1 VFRFIQKCVGIE
13 GFYQESP
20 EAQDMI
26 HKPTYEELEQK
37 FKGLQEENNNLKLME
52 EDWRESEEKYRTLIE
67 NVNIGVYRN
76 TGDPR
81 GRFLQA
87 NPAMVRMFGYDSVEE
102 FMNVSVSDLYQDPED
117 RKRFIT
123 KIKKDG
129 IVEDEEIR
137 LHKKD
142 GTPLWCAVKAKI
154 QYDRNSKV
162 QWMDGVIEDI
172 TERKE
177 AEKAIRKSERRLADI
192 IDFLP
197 DATFAIDLQ
206 GSVISWNRAIEEMTG
221 VKAKDILGKGTYEY
235 ALPFYGMRRPVL
247 IDLALNPD
255 KETEKKYTF
264 ISRKGDCVIAEPEGP
279 TIVRGKD
286 VFLWGKASPIY
297 DHNGNIIGAIESIR
311 DITHRKS
318 TEEELKKEKDKA
330 QRYLDV
336 AGVMLVVINA
346 DQTVAM
352 MNKKGCDV
360 LGYREEE
367 IIGKNWIDMFV
378 PERMR
383 SGIKSVFTKL
393 MNGHIKPVEYFENP
407 VLTKKGMERTI
418 AWHNTLL
425 TDECNNI
432 IGSLSSGED
441 ITERK
446 KTEGELK
453 QARSELEI
461 RVKER
466 TAELMKVNKELKREI
481 VERQR
486 SNEALRESEERY
498 RTLVEDT
505 PALICRFLADGT
517 LSFVNSS
524 YCEYFR
530 KDRSELVG
538 ADFFQFIPMA
548 DQEKVRTYFESLAPE
563 SPVKTYEHQVV
574 APDGEI
580 HWQRW
585 TDRALFD
592 ENVTLIEYQS
602 IGYDITDR
610 KKTEEALKKSEK
622 QLSFLST
629 QLVTAQEDER
639 KHIAQELHDSIGQIL
654 TTVKFGVERTA
665 HEVSQVSAESSVVTS
680 LESLVPIV
688 QNGIEEIRRICSDLW
703 PFILDDL
710 GILATISWFC
720 REFQKVCTDIRID
733 KHIDIEENDVPN
745 NLKIV
750 IYRILQEAV
759 NNIAKHSSA
768 DYVRCSLE
776 KKRGRIELS
785 IEDNGKGFDTEN
797 IRYKVTSKRGFGLA
811 SMKKRTEMSGGSFSI
826 ESERGSGTT
835 IRGSWLIKKP
845 LKKY

>member
-1 VFRFIQKCVGIE
+1 MTQK
-13 GFYQESP
+13 S
-20 EAQDMI
+20 
-26 HKPTYEELEQK
+26 TYEELEQRMTE
-37 FKGLQEENNNLKLME
+37 LQEENNKLKLME
-52 EDWRESEEKYRTLIE
+52 TEWRESEEKYRTLVE

-123 KIKKDG
+123 IIKKDG
-129 IVEDEEIR
+129 FVQDEEIR

-142 GTPLWCAVKAKI
+142 GTPIWCAVRAKI
-154 QYDRNSKV
+154 QYDQNGTV

-172 TERKE
+172 TERKRAEE
-177 AEKAIRKSERRLADI
+177 ALRESERRLSDI

-197 DATFAIDLQ
+197 DATFAIDLE
-206 GSVISWNRAIEEMTG
+206 GRVITWNRAIEEMTDM
-221 VKAKDILGKGTYEY
+221 KAKDILGKGTHEY
-235 ALPFYGMRRPVL
+235 AMPFYGMRRPIL

-255 KETEKKYTF
+255 EETEKKYAF
-264 ISRKGDCVIAEPEGP
+264 ISRKGDCIIAEPEGP
-279 TIVRGKD
+279 TNVRGKD
-286 VFLWGKASPIY
+286 LFLWGKASPIY

-311 DITHRKS
+311 DITDRKC
-318 TEEELKKEKDKA
+318 TEEALKKEKDKA

-346 DQTVAM
+346 DQTVALI
-352 MNKKGCDV
+352 NKKGCDV
-360 LGYREEE
+360 LGYSEED

-378 PERMR
+378 PERMH

-393 MNGHIKPVEYFENP
+393 MNGDIAPVVYFENP
-407 VLTKKGMERTI
+407 VLTKMGMERTI

-425 TDECNNI
+425 TDEFNNI
-432 IGSLSSGED
+432 TGTLSSGED

-446 KTEGELK
+446 KAEEALK

-466 TAELMKVNKELKREI
+466 TAELTKVNMELKREI
-481 VERQR
+481 VERKR
-486 SNEALRESEERY
+486 SDEALQ
-498 RTLVEDT
+498 
-505 PALICRFLADGT
+505 A
-517 LSFVNSS
+517 
-524 YCEYFR
+524 
-530 KDRSELVG
+530 
-538 ADFFQFIPMA
+538 
-548 DQEKVRTYFESLAPE
+548 
-563 SPVKTYEHQVV
+563 
-574 APDGEI
+574 
-580 HWQRW
+580 
-585 TDRALFD
+585 
-592 ENVTLIEYQS
+592 
-602 IGYDITDR
+602 
-610 KKTEEALKKSEK
+610 SEK
-622 QLSFLST
+622 QLRFLST

-665 HEVSQVSAESSVVTS
+665 HDVSRVSDESGVVTS

-720 REFQKVCTDIRID
+720 REFQKVCPDICID
-733 KHIDIEENDVPN
+733 KHIDIEENDVPV

-759 NNIAKHSSA
+759 NNIAKHSNA
-768 DYVRCSLE
+768 DHVRCSLG
-776 KKRGRIELS
+776 KKRGRIDLS
-785 IEDNGKGFDTEN
+785 IEDNGKGFDTEG
-797 IRYKVTSKRGFGLA
+797 IRYKDTSKRGFGLA
-811 SMKKRTEMSGGSFSI
+811 SMKKRTEMSGGSFTI
-826 ESERGSGTT
+826 ESERGRGTT

>member
-1 VFRFIQKCVGIE
+1 
-13 GFYQESP
+13 
-20 EAQDMI
+20 MT
-26 HKPTYEELEQK
+26 HKPTYEELEQRITK
-37 FKGLQEENNNLKLME
+37 LQKETNKLKLME
-52 EDWRESEEKYRTLIE
+52 AELRESEEKYRTLVE

-76 TGDPR
+76 TSDPR

-87 NPAMVRMFGYDSVEE
+87 NPAMVTMFGYDSFEE

-117 RKRFIT
+117 RKRFISI
-123 KIKKDG
+123 IKKDG
-129 IVEDEEIR
+129 VVEDEEIR

-142 GTPLWCAVKAKI
+142 GTPIWCAVRAKI
-154 QYDRNSKV
+154 LYDQNGTV

-172 TERKE
+172 TERKQAEE
-177 AEKAIRKSERRLADI
+177 ALRESQRRLADI

-197 DATFAIDLQ
+197 DATFAIDLE
-206 GSVISWNRAIEEMTG
+206 GRVITWNHAIEEMTG

-235 ALPFYGMRRPVL
+235 SLPFYGMRRPVL
-247 IDLALNPD
+247 INLALNPD
-255 KETEKKYTF
+255 EETEKKYTF
-264 ISRKGDCVIAEPEGP
+264 ISRKGDCVVAEPEGP
-279 TIVRGKD
+279 TNVRGKD

-311 DITHRKS
+311 DITDRKW
-318 TEEELKKEKDKA
+318 TEEALKKEKDKA

-336 AGVMLVVINA
+336 AGVMLVVIDA
-346 DQTVAM
+346 DQTVALI
-352 MNKKGCDV
+352 NKKGCNV
-360 LGYREEE
+360 LGYSEEE

-378 PERMR
+378 PERMH

-393 MNGHIKPVEYFENP
+393 MNGDIAPAEYFENP
-407 VLTKKGMERTI
+407 VLTKMGMERTI

-425 TDECNNI
+425 TDEFNNI
-432 IGSLSSGED
+432 TGTLSSGED

-446 KTEGELK
+446 KAEEALK

-466 TAELMKVNKELKREI
+466 TAELTKVNKKLKREI
-481 VERQR
+481 VERKR

-498 RTLVEDT
+498 RKLVEDT

-524 YCEYFR
+524 YCEYFK

-538 ADFFQFIPMA
+538 ADFFQFIPTEY
-548 DQEKVRTYFESLAPE
+548 QEKVRTHFESLTPKR
-563 SPVKTYEHQVV
+563 PVTTYEHQVV
-574 APDGEI
+574 SPAGEVL
-580 HWQRW
+580 WQRW

-592 ENVTLIEYQS
+592 ENNTLIEYQS

-610 KKTEEALKKSEK
+610 KQTEEALRTSEK

-665 HEVSQVSAESSVVTS
+665 HDVSQVSAESSVVTS

-720 REFQKVCTDIRID
+720 REFQKVCSDIRID
-733 KHIDIEENDVPN
+733 KHIDIEENDIPD

-759 NNIAKHSSA
+759 NNIVKHSNA

-785 IEDNGKGFDTEN
+785 IEDNGKGFDMEG
-797 IRYKVTSKRGFGLA
+797 IRYKDTSKRGFGLA
-811 SMKKRTEMSGGSFSI
+811 SMKKRTEMSGGSFAI
-826 ESERGSGTT
+826 ESERRSGTT
-835 IRGSWLIKKP
+835 IRGSWHIKKP